1 MTKSELLNNVFFEN
15 AKGNLPI
22 IYITSDDDVVKVGGI
37 VNAPM
42 VGRIY
47 FSEVKKSITKDEL
60 LANKEFICASEDSEI
75 LIDFGGYRRETLD
88 CYIAVDDSCIN
99 IIELRERIITIP
111 IKCRRLN
118 QTPNIGLRKFTLGK
132 RRSLM
137 IQRMM
142 LGSF

>member
-15 AKGNLPI
+15 AKGDFPI

-37 VNAPM
+37 INAPM

-47 FSEVKKSITKDEL
+47 FSEVKKTITKDEL

-88 CYIAVDDSCIN
+88 CYVTVDDSCIN
-99 IIELRERIITIP
+99 IIELLGRTITIL
-111 IKCRRLN
+111 IKCRRSS
-118 QTPNIGLRKFTLGK
+118 QTLSIGLGKFIPGR
-132 RRSLM
+132 RRSHTRL
-137 IQRMM
+137 RMM